1 MAECIVSSRRP
12 CHPPQGT
19 GPLRSSAFSPGP
31 STCQAPQDHT
41 PVGCGP
47 QSSHVF
53 SAVMTQKSLR
63 YKAMISANMLKIF
76 SISHLM
82 GDYSDIPCGAVG
94 KVMWQDFRLINS

>member
-12 CHPPQGT
+12 CHSPQGT

-53 SAVMTQKSLR
+53 SAAMTQKSLR
-63 YKAMISANMLKIF
+63 YKAMISANMLKLF
-76 SISHLM
+76 SISRPNGRLLR
-82 GDYSDIPCGAVG
+82 YSLPGCWEGYVARFPSH
-94 KVMWQDFRLINS
+94 Q